1 MHRWPAIIMAACLLA
16 ACGASKPKPA
26 PLTQRQHDSVIGAS
40 GLPGATGVRGATRLA
55 DSQAARNARLDSAS
69 RQP

>member
-1 MHRWPAIIMAACLLA
+1 MRRSPAIVMALCLLV
-16 ACGASKPKPA
+16 ACQATKPKPA

-40 GLPGATGVRGATRLA
+40 KLPGATGVRGAMRLA
-55 DSQAARNARLDSAS
+55 DSQTARNARLDSAS